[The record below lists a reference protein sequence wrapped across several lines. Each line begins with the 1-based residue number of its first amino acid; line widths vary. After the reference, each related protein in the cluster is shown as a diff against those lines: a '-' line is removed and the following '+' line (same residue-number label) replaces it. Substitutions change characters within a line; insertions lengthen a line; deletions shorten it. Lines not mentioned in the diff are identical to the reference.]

1 MHVTRNQS
9 QGFSLFELIVVL
21 FIGSV
26 LLSVAPNKINSTR
39 GVLAAVAARQAYLAL
54 HSRTRAQAIEFGSTA
69 RLMLDIPGDSAWIV
83 QGGITL
89 ETYRFAPDGV
99 DVQSSSSDAVVRM
112 CMIARGYSE
121 PRCNSFD
128 ESVTL
133 LFVTAQASESIVL
146 LPMGQVE
153 W

>member
-1 MHVTRNQS
+1 M
-9 QGFSLFELIVVL
+9 FELIVVL

-26 LLSVAPNKINSTR
+26 LLSVTTNKISSTR
-39 GVLAAVAARQAYLAL
+39 DVLSAVAARQAYLAL

-69 RLMLDIPGDSAWIV
+69 RLMLDIQGDSAWIV
-83 QGGITL
+83 QGGATL

-99 DVQSSSSDAVVRM
+99 DVQSSSSDAVVQM

-121 PRCNSFD
+121 PRCNSFG

-133 LFVTAQASESIVL
+133 LFVTAQATESIVL

>member
-1 MHVTRNQS
+1 MTRNQS

-21 FIGSV
+21 LIGSV
-26 LLSVAPNKINSTR
+26 LLSVTTNKIASTR
-39 GVLAAVAARQAYLAL
+39 SVLSAIAARQAYLAL
-54 HSRTRAQAIEFGSTA
+54 HSRTRAQAVEFGTTA

-83 QGGITL
+83 QGGNTL

-99 DVQSSSSDAVVRM
+99 DVQSSSEDAVIQM

-121 PRCNSFD
+121 PRCNSFE

-133 LFVTAQASESIVL
+133 HFVTAQATESILL